1 MEENQQSL
9 IDNTEIPITE
19 PTLGNQRRIIKKHLS
34 TKVLGFTLSIL
45 AVAVIALGIISYS
58 IGSSAIIEQANADA
72 EKYTTEGAAHV
83 AAIIAGNLET
93 LSQVTLRQGIASMD
107 YPTQVAALAADV
119 EKLGYEDIAVMD
131 LNGHAKYLAGGGE
144 FDAAGQFWYENGF
157 KGETAISDVAVCKV
171 TLKPVVF
178 DVAPIKSN
186 GQVVGL
192 LVGRR
197 DPTFL
202 KDITNAM
209 GDGVRQYGLVICANG
224 DLMAHP
230 NDAVVEEQANIF
242 TDIDENGA
250 WKDFGL
256 AIQELGVGQTGRITY
271 LYDGESKI
279 GATAPIPGTDWTLVI
294 TQFESDVLAPM
305 TNLRNITML
314 VSLMALLLGGAAAY
328 YLAKKI
334 SKPIVDLTAL
344 ADQMALGD
352 VDLTISASSEDEIG
366 ALMDS
371 FATIIKNRKDQA
383 DAAQRLSQG
392 DFDVE
397 IIPQSNKDVLAYSL
411 IEMVAE
417 MSKVNQGIKKIG
429 TAAQDG
435 QLNYRGNTTEYSGAY
450 KDMII
455 SLNNMVNTFVK
466 PLKVATKAIERI
478 GNGVIPPPITTEYK
492 GDFNDLKNSINA
504 CIDGLGALTEGKEVL
519 ALLSANDLSQNFE
532 GNYTGIYA
540 EIGESINGVHDQLT
554 RIIEITT
561 NIAAGNLCD
570 LDALKEIGQRSAND
584 TLVPSLISMIESI
597 ALLVTETQTMTRIAV
612 EGDLTNRGDVTKF
625 QGEYAKVV
633 EGFNQTLDVVIEPI
647 NAASATL
654 KELSQGNLHIEMHG
668 DFKGQHGQIKNDMNQ
683 TIAFLK
689 EYVKEITHTLEEI
702 GRGNLNQEI
711 TTTYLGDFQ
720 AIKLALNSITGSL
733 SGTLSDINTAALQVE
748 SGSRQISDGGQA
760 LAQGATEQASAIQQL
775 TASIDEVAQETKQNA
790 MRANEANQ
798 RSIEVRNNAEIG
810 NVRMNNMVTAMV
822 DINSSSQNIS
832 KIIKVIDDIAFQTNI
847 LALNAAV
854 EAARAGQHGKG
865 FAVVAEEVR
874 TLAAR
879 SAEAAK
885 ETTGLIEGSIDK
897 VVVGTKIADETAESL
912 TQILSD
918 IEKVTSLVG
927 NIAQA
932 SNDQASEIAQITQGI
947 EQVSHV
953 VQTNS
958 ATAEESAA
966 ASEELSGQA
975 EMLKQMVGSF
985 ALKDQ
990 YNGNRVAPPIVKHH
1004 IPDAPI
1010 PKEPEIRLD
1019 DWDLDNDK
1027 Y

>member
-9 IDNTEIPITE
+9 NDNTEIPVTA
-19 PTLGNQRRIIKKHLS
+19 PTLGNERRIIKKHLS

-58 IGSSAIIEQANADA
+58 IGSSAILEQANADA
-72 EKYTTEGAAHV
+72 QKYTTEGASHV

-107 YPTQVAALAADV
+107 FPTQVAALAADV

-157 KGETAISDVAVCKV
+157 KGETAISDVAVSKV

-209 GDGVRQYGLVICANG
+209 GDGVRQYGLVIG
-224 DLMAHP
+224 TEGGFMAHP

-519 ALLSANDLSQNFE
+519 ALLSANDLSQHFE

-689 EYVKEITHTLEEI
+689 EYVEEITHTLEEI

-990 YNGNRVAPPIVKHH
+990 YNGNSVAPPIVKHH